1 MQSSDIRYR
10 GAHPQQDLIQ
20 LVKIISFYSALVV
33 AFSDSMV
40 QWRFKGVL
48 LHKTGMMKFI
58 QCQKNTT
65 QMQIAVTCL
74 RTEKFIESNY
84 KSKSL
89 LTYITHQIDRF
100 HVKHIVVVFSTALGV
115 QPELTPGLTSLQA
128 WD

>member
-1 MQSSDIRYR
+1 MACVCCSLTGHWKSALTVAVQSSAIRYR

-20 LVKIISFYSALVV
+20 LVKIISFYSALIV

-65 QMQIAVTCL
+65 QVQIAVTCL
-74 RTEKFIESNY
+74 RIEKFIESN
-84 KSKSL
+84 
-89 LTYITHQIDRF
+89 
-100 HVKHIVVVFSTALGV
+100 
-115 QPELTPGLTSLQA
+115 
-128 WD
+128 